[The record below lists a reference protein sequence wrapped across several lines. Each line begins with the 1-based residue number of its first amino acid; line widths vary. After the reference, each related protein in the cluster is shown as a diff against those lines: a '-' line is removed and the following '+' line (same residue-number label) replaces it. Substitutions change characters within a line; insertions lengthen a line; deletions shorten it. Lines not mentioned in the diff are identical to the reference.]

1 MLTVKPISGK
11 LNIKPE
17 LNQTRIDPYLIIKYG
32 GNWSITG
39 VSKNTDKYPYW
50 TDTFSFIHSG
60 DNTLFI
66 ECWNYNIE
74 NVEDGKE
81 LLGEGKA
88 ELKFQDQT
96 NKSLYWATIYQNDKS
111 SGEIL
116 IEVEFSPEKKKTP
129 SKSQMNTPIKNDLND
144 KSGRKKYE
152 EPGSVEKDMRN
163 QSDKKNMAI
172 EEYRMIG
179 GAGGDINAP
188 TAVFGGDIS
197 QKFVPP
203 MFRNAPSS
211 NFQQIPPM
219 GQYPPGHNFA
229 PPAFMGGMH
238 PPAHPGFS
246 HQNMGTAFGTSNFP
260 FHQQLQY
267 GRPGPSQMFH
277 PAPGAR

>member
-11 LNIKPE
+11 LNIKSDVTP
-17 LNQTRIDPYLIIKYG
+17 TRIDPYLIIKYG
-32 GNWSITG
+32 GNWTITG

-116 IEVEFSPEKKKTP
+116 IEVEYIPNMKKTP
-129 SKSQMNTPIKNDLND
+129 SKSQLNTPSKNDIND
-144 KSGRKKYE
+144 KSGRKKYD
-152 EPGSVEKDMRN
+152 EPSSVEKDMRN
-163 QSDKKNMAI
+163 QSDKKNLTSEDI
-172 EEYRMIG
+172 RMLG
-179 GAGGDINAP
+179 VNDINGP
-188 TAVFGGDIS
+188 TALYGGEIS

-203 MFRNAPSS
+203 QFRSGPGS

-219 GQYPPGHNFA
+219 GQYPHGHNF
-229 PPAFMGGMH
+229 PPPSFMGGAAHVH
-238 PPAHPGFS
+238 PPSHLGFPP
-246 HQNMGTAFGTSNFP
+246 QNPSPFGGSNLP
-260 FHQQLQY
+260 FHQQFHP
-267 GRPGPSQMFH
+267 GRPGPSPMFH